1 MLSKNPT
8 AMQLLIDLREP
19 KTLVQNII
27 SLNEAAK
34 NKVTIIQKNLD
45 IGDYVFYDEIN
56 DKPLL
61 IIERKSLSD
70 LESSIKDGRYKEQS
84 FRLNEAPTH
93 NHNIIY
99 LLEGAIINYKEV
111 NFRSTLYST
120 LFSLNYYKGFSVINT
135 LNQTETGT
143 MLIAF
148 DSKIIRENKPGYY
161 NETST
166 STSTALAT
174 ATENSEETYID
185 TVKTSKKS
193 HINRE
198 NIFQLMLMQIPN
210 ISSVSALALANEFK
224 NMETL
229 LKSLKDEN
237 ANFENI
243 KLASGR
249 KLNKNIIGS
258 LKSFLV

>member
-1 MLSKNPT
+1 
-8 AMQLLIDLREP
+8 MQLLIDLREP

-27 SLNEAAK
+27 VLNEAAK
-34 NKVTIIQKNLD
+34 TKVTIIQKNLD
-45 IGDYVFYDEIN
+45 IGDYVFYDEVN
-56 DKPLL
+56 EQPLL

-84 FRLNEAPTH
+84 FRLNEAPIH

-99 LLEGAIINYKEV
+99 LLEGAIINYKEA

-135 LNQTETGT
+135 LNQVETGT
-143 MLIAF
+143 MLMAF
-148 DSKIIRENKPGYY
+148 ASKISRENKPAFYDIKA
-161 NETST
+161 TT
-166 STSTALAT
+166 IATTAQ
-174 ATENSEETYID
+174 NSEESYIN
-185 TVKTSKKS
+185 TLKTSKKA
-193 HINRE
+193 HINRG
-198 NIFQLMLMQIPN
+198 NIFQLMLMQIPG

-224 NMETL
+224 NMENL

-249 KLNKNIIGS
+249 KLNKNIICS
-258 LKSFLV
+258 LKEYLL

>member
-1 MLSKNPT
+1 
-8 AMQLLIDLREP
+8 MQLLIDLREP
-19 KTLVQNII
+19 NTLVQNII
-27 SLNEAAK
+27 VLNETSK
-34 NKVTIIQKNLD
+34 TKVIIIQKNLD
-45 IGDYVFYDEIN
+45 IGDYVFYDEVN
-56 DKPLL
+56 EQPLL
-61 IIERKSLSD
+61 IIERKSLAD

-84 FRLNEAPTH
+84 FRLNEASTH

-111 NFRSTLYST
+111 SFRSTLYST

-135 LNQTETGT
+135 LNQSETAT

-148 DSKIIRENKPGYY
+148 ASKISRENKPGFYSIKTTT
-161 NETST
+161 TSVT
-166 STSTALAT
+166 I
-174 ATENSEETYID
+174 ATENTEASEESYIS
-185 TVKTSKKS
+185 TLKTSKKS

-198 NIFQLMLMQIPN
+198 NIFQLMLMQIPG

-249 KLNKNIIGS
+249 KLNKNILES
-258 LKSFLV
+258 LKSFLI

>member
-1 MLSKNPT
+1 
-8 AMQLLIDLREP
+8 MQLLIDLREP

-27 SLNEAAK
+27 TLNETSK
-34 NKVTIIQKNLD
+34 TKVIIIQKNLT
-45 IGDYVFYDEIN
+45 IGDYVFYDELSEQ
-56 DKPLL
+56 PLL

-84 FRLNEAPTH
+84 FRLNEASTH

-111 NFRSTLYST
+111 SFRSTLYST

-135 LNQTETGT
+135 LNQTETAT
-143 MLIAF
+143 MLMAF
-148 DSKIIRENKPGYY
+148 ASKISRENKPGFYSIK
-161 NETST
+161 T
-166 STSTALAT
+166 TALAT
-174 ATENSEETYID
+174 ETATEASEESYIS
-185 TVKTSKKS
+185 TLKTSKKS
-193 HINRE
+193 HI
-198 NIFQLMLMQIPN
+198 IPG

-229 LKSLKDEN
+229 LQSLKDEN

>member
-1 MLSKNPT
+1 
-8 AMQLLIDLREP
+8 
-19 KTLVQNII
+19 
-27 SLNEAAK
+27 
-34 NKVTIIQKNLD
+34 
-45 IGDYVFYDEIN
+45 
-56 DKPLL
+56 L

-70 LESSIKDGRYKEQS
+70 LEASIKDGRYKEQS

-135 LNQTETGT
+135 LNQTETGI
-143 MLIAF
+143 MLMAF
-148 DSKIIRENKPGYY
+148 ASKIMRENKPGFYSNINSNMSSATTHIQNSDECY
-161 NETST
+161 IET
-166 STSTALAT
+166 
-174 ATENSEETYID
+174 I
-185 TVKTSKKS
+185 KTSKKA

-198 NIFQLMLMQIPN
+198 NIFQLMLMQIPG

-224 NMETL
+224 NMESL

-237 ANFENI
+237 TKPFENI

-249 KLNKNIIGS
+249 KLNKNIATS
-258 LKSFLV
+258 LKLFLS

>member
-1 MLSKNPT
+1 
-8 AMQLLIDLREP
+8 MQLLIDLREP

-27 SLNEAAK
+27 VLNEAAK
-34 NKVTIIQKNLD
+34 TKVTIIQKNLD
-45 IGDYVFYDEIN
+45 IGDYVFYDEVN
-56 DKPLL
+56 EQPLL

-84 FRLNEAPTH
+84 FRLNEAPIH

-99 LLEGAIINYKEV
+99 LLEGAIINYKEA

-135 LNQTETGT
+135 LNQVETGT
-143 MLIAF
+143 MLMAF
-148 DSKIIRENKPGYY
+148 ASKINRENKPAFYDIK
-161 NETST
+161 
-166 STSTALAT
+166 AT
-174 ATENSEETYID
+174 TIATTTTTQNSEESYIN
-185 TVKTSKKS
+185 TLKTSKKA

-198 NIFQLMLMQIPN
+198 NIFQLMLMQIPG

-224 NMETL
+224 NMENL

-249 KLNKNIIGS
+249 KLNKNIICS
-258 LKSFLV
+258 LKEYLL

>member
-1 MLSKNPT
+1 
-8 AMQLLIDLREP
+8 MQLLIDLREP
-19 KTLVQNII
+19 KPLVQNII
-27 SLNEAAK
+27 ALNEAAK

-45 IGDYVFYDEIN
+45 IGDYVFYDELSEQN
-56 DKPLL
+56 LL

-70 LESSIKDGRYKEQS
+70 LEASIKDGRYKEQS

-111 NFRSTLYST
+111 GFRSTLYST

-135 LNQTETGT
+135 LNQTETAT
-143 MLIAF
+143 MLVAF
-148 DSKIIRENKPGYY
+148 ASKINRENKPGFYGDTGHA
-161 NETST
+161 TST
-166 STSTALAT
+166 SA
-174 ATENSEETYID
+174 NSDDSYIETI
-185 TVKTSKKS
+185 KTSKKA

-198 NIFQLMLMQIPN
+198 NIFQLMLMQIPG

-229 LKSLKDEN
+229 LQSLKLEN
-237 ANFENI
+237 TKTFENI

-249 KLNKNIIGS
+249 KLNKNILIT
-258 LKSFLV
+258 LKNFLI

>member
-1 MLSKNPT
+1 
-8 AMQLLIDLREP
+8 MQLLIDLREP

-27 SLNEAAK
+27 VLNETSK
-34 NKVTIIQKNLD
+34 TKVIIIQKNLD
-45 IGDYVFYDEIN
+45 IGDYVFYDEVN
-56 DKPLL
+56 EQPLL

-84 FRLNEAPTH
+84 FRLNGAPII

-111 NFRSTLYST
+111 SFRSTLYST

-135 LNQTETGT
+135 LNQIETAT

-148 DSKIIRENKPGYY
+148 ASKISRENKPGFYSI
-161 NETST
+161 NTTATSV
-166 STSTALAT
+166 AT
-174 ATENSEETYID
+174 ATENTATTEESYIS
-185 TVKTSKKS
+185 TIKTSKKS

-198 NIFQLMLMQIPN
+198 NIFQLMLMQIPG

-229 LKSLKDEN
+229 LQSLKDEN
-237 ANFENI
+237 FNVENI

-258 LKSFLV
+258 LKSFLI

>member
-1 MLSKNPT
+1 
-8 AMQLLIDLREP
+8 MQLLIDLREP
-19 KTLVQNII
+19 KPLVQNII
-27 SLNEAAK
+27 ALNETCK

-45 IGDYVFYDEIN
+45 IGDYVFYDELTEQT
-56 DKPLL
+56 LL

-70 LESSIKDGRYKEQS
+70 LEASIKDGRYKEQS

-111 NFRSTLYST
+111 GFRSTLYST

-135 LNQTETGT
+135 LNQTETAT
-143 MLIAF
+143 MLVAF
-148 DSKIIRENKPGYY
+148 ASKINRENKPGFYGDKALTNTSDDSY
-161 NETST
+161 IET
-166 STSTALAT
+166 
-174 ATENSEETYID
+174 I
-185 TVKTSKKS
+185 KTSKKA

-198 NIFQLMLMQIPN
+198 NIFQLMLMQIPG

-224 NMETL
+224 NMESL
-229 LKSLKDEN
+229 LQSLKQEN
-237 ANFENI
+237 ENTKTFENI

-249 KLNKNIIGS
+249 KLNKNIFVT
-258 LKSFLV
+258 LRDFLS

>member
-1 MLSKNPT
+1 
-8 AMQLLIDLREP
+8 MQLLIDLREP
-19 KTLVQNII
+19 NTLVQNII
-27 SLNEAAK
+27 VLNETSK
-34 NKVTIIQKNLD
+34 TKVIIIQKNLD
-45 IGDYVFYDEIN
+45 IGDYVFYDEVN
-56 DKPLL
+56 EQPLL
-61 IIERKSLSD
+61 IIERKSLAD

-84 FRLNEAPTH
+84 FRLNEASTH

-111 NFRSTLYST
+111 SFRNTLYST

-135 LNQTETGT
+135 LNQSETAT

-148 DSKIIRENKPGYY
+148 ASKISRENKPGFYSIK
-161 NETST
+161 T
-166 STSTALAT
+166 TATATATATVTAT
-174 ATENSEETYID
+174 ATEASEESYIS
-185 TVKTSKKS
+185 TLKTSKKS

-198 NIFQLMLMQIPN
+198 NIFQLMLMQIPG

-229 LKSLKDEN
+229 LQSLKDEN
-237 ANFENI
+237 KKFETI

-249 KLNKNIIGS
+249 KLNKNILES
-258 LKSFLV
+258 LKSFLI

>member
-1 MLSKNPT
+1 MH
-8 AMQLLIDLREP
+8 LLIDLREP

-27 SLNEAAK
+27 SLNETAK

-45 IGDYVFYDEIN
+45 IGDYVFYDEITEQ
-56 DKPLL
+56 PLL

-84 FRLNEAPTH
+84 FRLNEASTH

-111 NFRSTLYST
+111 SFRSTLYST

-135 LNQTETGT
+135 LNQTETAT
-143 MLIAF
+143 MLVAF
-148 DSKIIRENKPGYY
+148 ASKIMRENKPGFY
-161 NETST
+161 ND
-166 STSTALAT
+166 
-174 ATENSEETYID
+174 TESVNTHIVNSDETYIE
-185 TVKTSKKS
+185 TIKTSKKA

-198 NIFQLMLMQIPN
+198 NIFQLMLMQIPG

-229 LKSLKDEN
+229 LQSLKDEN
-237 ANFENI
+237 TNFENI

-258 LKSFLV
+258 LKNFLI

>member
-1 MLSKNPT
+1 
-8 AMQLLIDLREP
+8 MQLLIDLREP
-19 KTLVQNII
+19 KPLVQNII
-27 SLNEAAK
+27 VLNETAK
-34 NKVTIIQKNLD
+34 NKVIIIQKNLD
-45 IGDYVFYDEIN
+45 IGDYVFYDEVN
-56 DKPLL
+56 EQPLL

-84 FRLNEAPTH
+84 FRLNEATTH

-111 NFRSTLYST
+111 SFRSTLYST

-135 LNQTETGT
+135 LNQTETAT
-143 MLIAF
+143 MLMAF
-148 DSKIIRENKPGYY
+148 ASKISRENKPGFYSIK
-161 NETST
+161 E
-166 STSTALAT
+166 TALETAET
-174 ATENSEETYID
+174 ATENSEESYIS
-185 TVKTSKKS
+185 TIKTSKKS

-198 NIFQLMLMQIPN
+198 NIFQLMLMQIPG

-229 LKSLKDEN
+229 LQSLKDEN
-237 ANFENI
+237 FNVENI

-258 LKSFLV
+258 LKSFLI

>member
-1 MLSKNPT
+1 
-8 AMQLLIDLREP
+8 MQLLIDLREP
-19 KTLVQNII
+19 KALVENIVV
-27 SLNEAAK
+27 LNETSK
-34 NKVTIIQKNLD
+34 TKVIIIQKNLT
-45 IGDYVFYDEIN
+45 IGDYVFYDEVN
-56 DKPLL
+56 DQPLL

-84 FRLNEAPTH
+84 FRLNEASTH

-111 NFRSTLYST
+111 GFRSTLYST

-135 LNQTETGT
+135 LNQSETAT
-143 MLIAF
+143 MLVAF
-148 DSKIIRENKPGYY
+148 ASKINRENKPGFYSIK
-161 NETST
+161 ET
-166 STSTALAT
+166 A
-174 ATENSEETYID
+174 NSVNSVNNDDAYIETI
-185 TVKTSKKS
+185 KTSKKS

-198 NIFQLMLMQIPN
+198 NIFQLMLMQIPG

-229 LKSLKDEN
+229 LQSLKDEN
-237 ANFENI
+237 TNFENI

-249 KLNKNIIGS
+249 KLNKNILVS
-258 LKSFLV
+258 LKSFLI

>member
-1 MLSKNPT
+1 
-8 AMQLLIDLREP
+8 MQLLIDLREP

-27 SLNEAAK
+27 SLNETAK
-34 NKVTIIQKNLD
+34 NKVIIIQKNLD
-45 IGDYVFYDEIN
+45 IGDYVFYDEVN
-56 DKPLL
+56 EQPLL

-84 FRLNEAPTH
+84 FRLNEAPII

-111 NFRSTLYST
+111 SFRSTLYST

-135 LNQTETGT
+135 LNQIETAT

-148 DSKIIRENKPGYY
+148 ASKISRENKQGFYSI
-161 NETST
+161 NT
-166 STSTALAT
+166 TATAT
-174 ATENSEETYID
+174 ATENGEETYIS
-185 TVKTSKKS
+185 TLKASKKS
-193 HINRE
+193 HITRE
-198 NIFQLMLMQIPN
+198 NIFQLMLMQIPG

-224 NMETL
+224 NIETL
-229 LKSLKDEN
+229 LQSLKDEN
-237 ANFENI
+237 TKTFENI

-258 LKSFLV
+258 LKSFLI

>member
-1 MLSKNPT
+1 
-8 AMQLLIDLREP
+8 MQLLIDLREP
-19 KTLVQNII
+19 KTIVQNII
-27 SLNEAAK
+27 SLNETSK
-34 NKVTIIQKNLD
+34 TKVTIIQKNLT
-45 IGDYVFYDEIN
+45 IGDYVFYDEVN
-56 DKPLL
+56 EQPLL

-135 LNQTETGT
+135 LNQTETGI
-143 MLIAF
+143 MLMAF
-148 DSKIIRENKPGYY
+148 ASKIMRENKPGFYSDMSSATTHIQNSDECY
-161 NETST
+161 IET
-166 STSTALAT
+166 
-174 ATENSEETYID
+174 I
-185 TVKTSKKS
+185 KTSKKA

-198 NIFQLMLMQIPN
+198 NIFQLMLMQIPG

-224 NMETL
+224 NMECL
-229 LKSLKDEN
+229 LKSLSDEN
-237 ANFENI
+237 NKTFENI

-249 KLNKNIIGS
+249 KLNKNIATS
-258 LKSFLV
+258 LKLFLS

>member
-1 MLSKNPT
+1 
-8 AMQLLIDLREP
+8 MQLLIDLREP

-27 SLNEAAK
+27 VLNETSK
-34 NKVTIIQKNLD
+34 TKVIIIQKNLD
-45 IGDYVFYDEIN
+45 IGDYVFYDEVN
-56 DKPLL
+56 EQPLL

-84 FRLNEAPTH
+84 FRLNEAPII

-111 NFRSTLYST
+111 SFRSTLYST
-120 LFSLNYYKGFSVINT
+120 LFSLNYYKGFTVINT
-135 LNQTETGT
+135 LNQIETAT

-148 DSKIIRENKPGYY
+148 ASKISRENKPGFYSI
-161 NETST
+161 NTTATSVA
-166 STSTALAT
+166 TATENT
-174 ATENSEETYID
+174 ATENSEESYIS
-185 TVKTSKKS
+185 TIKTSKKS

-198 NIFQLMLMQIPN
+198 NIFQLMLMQIPG

-229 LKSLKDEN
+229 LQSLKDEN
-237 ANFENI
+237 FNVENI

-258 LKSFLV
+258 LKSFLI